1 MPISD
6 QDLTRSLYNA
16 LHRYY
21 CTIDLDWDP
30 EAEEFQ
36 IITTPV
42 AAEPYLEEI
51 LQERLKAEQDQ
62 ERKARNA
69 LAKEL
74 SVQEWLAGARSGE
87 EAMDLL
93 CEYQNCRYGEDALEE
108 DERALELAFAEDPDP
123 GHSAMAMLA
132 ELSPEQRRAFE
143 RFEHAG
149 KLQQPEPEDEGDD
162 DKDDWSCD
170 YLDDLD

>member
-1 MPISD
+1 MSISD
-6 QDLTRSLYNA
+6 QDLTRSLYHA

-30 EAEEFQ
+30 ELEEFQ

-51 LQERLKAEQDQ
+51 LQERLKEEQAQ

-74 SVQEWLAGARSGE
+74 SVREWLAGARSGE

-93 CEYQNCRYGEDALEE
+93 CEYQNCCYGEDALEE

-123 GHSAMAMLA
+123 GLSAMLA

-149 KLQQPEPEDEGDD
+149 KLQQLEPEDEGDE

-170 YLDDLD
+170 DLDDLD